1 MVSTVVS
8 AQTKANKADAM
19 VAKRE
24 VASQVATET
33 TLSERQLIEASAK
46 VTVKV
51 MPKTGSWLI
60 IVTFRL

>member
-1 MVSTVVS
+1 MVSAEVS
-8 AQTKANKADAM
+8 AQTKANKADAL

-33 TLSERQLIEASAK
+33 ALSERQLIKASVK

-51 MPKTGSWLI
+51 TAETGSWLTT
-60 IVTFRL
+60 VTLRL